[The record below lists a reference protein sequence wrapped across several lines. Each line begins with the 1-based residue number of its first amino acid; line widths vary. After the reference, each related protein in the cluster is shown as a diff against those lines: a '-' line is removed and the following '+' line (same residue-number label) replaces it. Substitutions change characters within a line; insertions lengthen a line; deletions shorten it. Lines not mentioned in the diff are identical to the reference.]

1 MEAERGRKIGSVG
14 SYVKVKWNDAV
25 QHIKVHAV
33 NAADPEEHMAK
44 CESVGELIV
53 DHPKALILAQHWSDT
68 DGIDILVI
76 PRDWVQEI
84 EVLEEGEKCTT
95 ESLEYQQELEEQ
107 TQQKKSKDTS
117 IVGTA

>member
-1 MEAERGRKIGSVG
+1 MEAERGRKLGSVG

-33 NAADPEEHMAK
+33 NAENPEEHLAK
-44 CESVGELIV
+44 CESMGELIV

-84 EVLEEGEKCTT
+84 EKLDFIPDSYFVKEEECIT
-95 ESLEYQQELEEQ
+95 ENSESRQE
-107 TQQKKSKDTS
+107 
-117 IVGTA
+117 